1 MQGHNYQTE
10 AIVIKKTKLGEADRI
25 LTLFT
30 PDLGRIQAVA
40 KGVRKPKSKM
50 AGHLEL
56 LTHSHLVL
64 AKGHNL
70 DTITACQTVNAFLPL
85 KNDLELTA
93 YALYVTEL
101 AEQFTIEDQEN
112 RPLFELL
119 RDTLQRLCEAGNRDM
134 VLHHYEMQ
142 LLDQA
147 GYRPELR
154 RCVDCEKPLQPVT
167 NYFSFSEGGVLC
179 PDCCGTRPYACTL
192 PVTTLKVMRLLQ
204 DNDIATALKLKIT
217 GSLADELEEVIRRYV
232 KYLLEKDV
240 KSTVWMDKLKNSQIT
255 TYNP

>member
-30 PDLGRIQAVA
+30 PDLGKIQAVA

-56 LTHSHLVL
+56 LTHSQLVL

-70 DTITACQTVNAFLPL
+70 DTITACQTINGFLPL
-85 KNDLELTA
+85 KNDLDLTS

-112 RPLFELL
+112 RQLFELL
-119 RDTLQRLCEAGNRDM
+119 RDTLQRLCEANNRDM

-154 RCVDCEKPLQPVT
+154 RCLDCQKPLEPVT
-167 NYFSFSEGGVLC
+167 NYFSYSEGGVIC
-179 PDCCGTRPYACTL
+179 PNCRVSRPFARPL
-192 PVTTLKVMRLLQ
+192 SVNALKVMRLLQ
-204 DNDIATALKLKIT
+204 DNDTITAFKLKISS
-217 GSLADELEEVIRRYV
+217 SLAEELEDIIRRYV

-240 KSTVWMDKLKNSQIT
+240 KSTAWMDSLKT
-255 TYNP
+255 HNP